1 MEFKTLKLEDIVKI
15 NKSSYKKEWNWN
27 KAYYL
32 DTGNLTKNTI
42 NDIVEFDLKV
52 EKLPS
57 RAKRITQKNSILYST
72 VRPNQE
78 HYGFIEDDFKNLL
91 VSTGFAV
98 IDTNTSKAV
107 SKYIYYYLT
116 QPNITDYLQ
125 KIAEDSVS
133 TYPAIKPSDLK
144 ELSIKLPRIEIQL
157 IVSSILSNLDKKIET
172 NNKIIENLETQ
183 AQAIFKSWF
192 VDFEP
197 FQDGNF
203 VESELGLIPNGWNIS
218 NLGRKFNIEYGKN
231 LPTKNLKNYG
241 YPVFGGNGEIGFY
254 SEYLYEKPR
263 IIVSCRG
270 AASGKV
276 GFSKPYSFVTNNSLV
291 FNEIDENYFYYF
303 GELFDFINFEN
314 YVTGSAQ
321 PQLTIKNVKDIKII
335 VPTIEVI
342 DRYNRIMK
350 PFIQYKYFLSEQ
362 NQTLAQTRDTLLPKL
377 MSGEIDVS
385 NIKIDDEDIDYE

>member
-98 IDTNTSKAV
+98 IDTNSSKAV

-116 QPNITDYLQ
+116 QPNITNYLQ

-144 ELSIKLPRIEIQL
+144 ELSIKLPRIEIQI
-157 IVSSILSNLDKKIET
+157 IVSSILSNLDKKIEI
-172 NNKIIENLETQ
+172 NNKIIENLEAQ

-203 VESELGLIPNGWNIS
+203 VESELGLIPEGWIVKNIGDIS
-218 NLGRKFNIEYGKN
+218 KVK
-231 LPTKNLKNYG
+231 
-241 YPVFGGNGEIGFY
+241 
-254 SEYLYEKPR
+254 
-263 IIVSCRG
+263 
-270 AASGKV
+270 SGKRPNKKLDKGLFPIYGANGITGWTDEFLLNEPAIITGRV
-276 GFSKPYSFVTNNSLV
+276 GTLGKLYRLNNEVWPSDNTLV
-291 FNEIDENYFYYF
+291 FTSDDYELLYYNLRSIDYKSFNR
-303 GELFDFINFEN
+303 
-314 YVTGSAQ
+314 GSTQ
-321 PQLTIKNVKDIKII
+321 PLISQRDIKNVKIVYPNEQELKKFSNIVDDIFDYINS
-335 VPTIEVI
+335 IE
-342 DRYNRIMK
+342 K
-350 PFIQYKYFLSEQ
+350 Q
-362 NQTLAQTRDTLLPKL
+362 NQTLAQTRDALLPKL

-385 NIKIDDEDIDYE
+385 NIKIDEDIDYD